1 MKNNTVSGEQSQS
14 LPAVKKLV
22 TAVGLLSVTATGMQA
37 LPAFAAQLEEV
48 MVTATRRTETNIQ
61 TTPIAITALT
71 SNDINELVPQDL
83 GDISAQVPN
92 FIAGKQPGFK
102 AAAFAI
108 RGVGTTSI
116 IVYQDAQVGV
126 TVDDFV
132 LPSVQTQNMEIFD
145 IEQVEVLRG

>member
-14 LPAVKKLV
+14 PLQVKKLV
-22 TAVGLLSVTATGMQA
+22 TAVGLVSATVTGMQA
-37 LPAFAAQLEEV
+37 LPAFSAQLEEV

-92 FIAGKQPGFK
+92 FIAGKQPGFN
-102 AAAFAI
+102 
-108 RGVGTTSI
+108 I
-116 IVYQDAQVGV
+116 INK
-126 TVDDFV
+126 
-132 LPSVQTQNMEIFD
+132 P
-145 IEQVEVLRG
+145 